1 VRCDSNSKLQDSA
14 PCQNC
19 LTTIL
24 ELNIKRIVFSYK
36 DNTFISC
43 NPKELTI
50 NHISAGNNFIKR
62 LETNISTH
70 NNTNISTHN
79 NTNISTHNNTNIST
93 HNNTNINTHK
103 NKNKTTSTH
112 KNKNKT
118 TSTHKN
124 KNKNKNKIITIS
136 TQLL

>member
-1 VRCDSNSKLQDSA
+1 MRCDNNSKLQDSA

-62 LETNISTH
+62 LQTN
-70 NNTNISTHN
+70 NI
-79 NTNISTHNNTNIST
+79 
-93 HNNTNINTHK
+93 NINTNNININTNNININT
-103 NKNKTTSTH
+103 NKN
-112 KNKNKT
+112 NKNT
-118 TSTHKN
+118 N
-124 KNKNKNKIITIS
+124 KNNKNINKNINTNKMTTFN

>member
-1 VRCDSNSKLQDSA
+1 VVRCDNNSKLQDSA

-19 LTTIL
+19 LSTII

-62 LETNISTH
+62 LQSNDTYSANK
-70 NNTNISTHN
+70 
-79 NTNISTHNNTNIST
+79 
-93 HNNTNINTHK
+93 NIN
-103 NKNKTTSTH
+103 NKNIN
-112 KNKNKT
+112 NKNIN
-118 TSTHKN
+118 N
-124 KNKNKNKIITIS
+124 KNINNKNINNKN
-136 TQLL
+136 

>member
-1 VRCDSNSKLQDSA
+1 MRCDNNSKLQDSA

-62 LETNISTH
+62 LH
-70 NNTNISTHN
+70 NNTNTNNNTSN
-79 NTNISTHNNTNIST
+79 NTNNNTNTS
-93 HNNTNINTHK
+93 NNIN
-103 NKNKTTSTH
+103 
-112 KNKNKT
+112 

-124 KNKNKNKIITIS
+124 KNKNTNKNTSTHKNKIKTIS

>member
-1 VRCDSNSKLQDSA
+1 MVRCDNNSKLQDSA

-19 LTTIL
+19 LSTIL

-62 LETNISTH
+62 LQTN
-70 NNTNISTHN
+70 
-79 NTNISTHNNTNIST
+79 
-93 HNNTNINTHK
+93 NINNNNINNNNNNINNNNNSNSINNNN
-103 NKNKTTSTH
+103 NKNNINN
-112 KNKNKT
+112 NKNYTNKK
-118 TSTHKN
+118 KN
-124 KNKNKNKIITIS
+124 I
-136 TQLL
+136 

>member
-1 VRCDSNSKLQDSA
+1 MRCDNNSKLQDSA

-62 LETNISTH
+62 LH
-70 NNTNISTHN
+70 NNTNTN
-79 NTNISTHNNTNIST
+79 NTNTNNT
-93 HNNTNINTHK
+93 NTNINTH
-103 NKNKTTSTH
+103 NTNTNNNTNTH
-112 KNKNKT
+112 NTNT
-118 TSTHKN
+118 HNTNTNTNNNTNTNTNNINTHKN
-124 KNKNKNKIITIS
+124 KNKNKNKKIIN
-136 TQLL
+136 TQSL

>member
-1 VRCDSNSKLQDSA
+1 VRCDNNSKLQDSA

-19 LTTIL
+19 LSTII

-62 LETNISTH
+62 LQSNDTYSANK
-70 NNTNISTHN
+70 
-79 NTNISTHNNTNIST
+79 
-93 HNNTNINTHK
+93 NIN
-103 NKNKTTSTH
+103 NKNIN
-112 KNKNKT
+112 NKNIN
-118 TSTHKN
+118 N
-124 KNKNKNKIITIS
+124 KNINNKNINNKN
-136 TQLL
+136 

>member
-1 VRCDSNSKLQDSA
+1 VRCDNNSKLQDSA

-62 LETNISTH
+62 LH
-70 NNTNISTHN
+70 NNTN
-79 NTNISTHNNTNIST
+79 TNI
-93 HNNTNINTHK
+93 NTNINANTSNNINTNTSNNTGTHK
-103 NKNKTTSTH
+103 NKNKNNNKNTNTSTH
-112 KNKNKT
+112 KNKNN
-118 TSTHKN
+118 N
-124 KNKNKNKIITIS
+124 KIKNKIKTIS

>member
-1 VRCDSNSKLQDSA
+1 MRCDNNSKLQDSA

-62 LETNISTH
+62 LDT
-70 NNTNISTHN
+70 
-79 NTNISTHNNTNIST
+79 
-93 HNNTNINTHK
+93 
-103 NKNKTTSTH
+103 
-112 KNKNKT
+112 
-118 TSTHKN
+118 N
-124 KNKNKNKIITIS
+124 KNKNTSTNKNKNTS
-136 TQLL
+136 TNTSTKKNKNTSTKKNKNTSTNTSTKKK

>member
-1 VRCDSNSKLQDSA
+1 VRCDNNSKLQDSA

-24 ELNIKRIVFSYK
+24 DLNIKRIVFSYK

-62 LETNISTH
+62 LETNTKTH
-70 NNTNISTHN
+70 NTNTKTHNTNKKTHN
-79 NTNISTHNNTNIST
+79 TNKKTHNANK
-93 HNNTNINTHK
+93 NTHK
-103 NKNKTTSTH
+103 NN
-112 KNKNKT
+112 
-118 TSTHKN
+118 
-124 KNKNKNKIITIS
+124 
-136 TQLL
+136 

>member
-1 VRCDSNSKLQDSA
+1 MRCDNNLKLQDSA

-19 LTTIL
+19 LTTLL

-62 LETNISTH
+62 LQTNNITSNNITSNNITSNNITS
-70 NNTNISTHN
+70 NNTKTI
-79 NTNISTHNNTNIST
+79 
-93 HNNTNINTHK
+93 K
-103 NKNKTTSTH
+103 NKNKT
-112 KNKNKT
+112 NKNKT
-118 TSTHKN
+118 
-124 KNKNKNKIITIS
+124 IS
-136 TQLL
+136 MQ

>member
-1 VRCDSNSKLQDSA
+1 VRCDNNSKLQDSA

-62 LETNISTH
+62 LH
-70 NNTNISTHN
+70 NNTNTHNTNTHNTNTHNTNTHNTNTHNTNTHNTNTHN
-79 NTNISTHNNTNIST
+79 NINTN
-93 HNNTNINTHK
+93 NIN
-103 NKNKTTSTH
+103 
-112 KNKNKT
+112 
-118 TSTHKN
+118 THKN
-124 KNKNKNKIITIS
+124 KNKNKNKNKKIIN
-136 TQLL
+136 TQSL

>member
-1 VRCDSNSKLQDSA
+1 VRCDNNSKLQDSA

-24 ELNIKRIVFSYK
+24 DLNIKRIVFSYK

-62 LETNISTH
+62 LETNTKTKTH
-70 NNTNISTHN
+70 NTNTKTHNTNTKTHN
-79 NTNISTHNNTNIST
+79 TNKKTHNANKNTHNTNK
-93 HNNTNINTHK
+93 NTHK
-103 NKNKTTSTH
+103 NN
-112 KNKNKT
+112 
-118 TSTHKN
+118 
-124 KNKNKNKIITIS
+124 
-136 TQLL
+136 

>member
-1 VRCDSNSKLQDSA
+1 VVRCDNNSKLQDSA

-19 LTTIL
+19 LSTIL

-62 LETNISTH
+62 LQTN
-70 NNTNISTHN
+70 
-79 NTNISTHNNTNIST
+79 
-93 HNNTNINTHK
+93 NINNNNNNNSINNNNNNNSINN
-103 NKNKTTSTH
+103 NKNNINN
-112 KNKNKT
+112 NKNYT
-118 TSTHKN
+118 N
-124 KNKNKNKIITIS
+124 KKKIS
-136 TQLL
+136 NMQVL

>member
-1 VRCDSNSKLQDSA
+1 VRCDNNSKLQDSA

-62 LETNISTH
+62 LH
-70 NNTNISTHN
+70 NNTNTNNNTSN
-79 NTNISTHNNTNIST
+79 NTNNNTNTS
-93 HNNTNINTHK
+93 NNIN
-103 NKNKTTSTH
+103 
-112 KNKNKT
+112 

-124 KNKNKNKIITIS
+124 KNKNTNKNTSTHKNKIKTIS

>member
-1 VRCDSNSKLQDSA
+1 VRCDNNSKLQDSA

-62 LETNISTH
+62 LHNNTNKNTSTH
-70 NNTNISTHN
+70 NNTNT
-79 NTNISTHNNTNIST
+79 NTS
-93 HNNTNINTHK
+93 THK
-103 NKNKTTSTH
+103 NTNTSTH
-112 KNKNKT
+112 KNKI
-118 TSTHKN
+118 
-124 KNKNKNKIITIS
+124 KNKIKTIS

>member
-1 VRCDSNSKLQDSA
+1 MENTKSSNHENSRDLINIKKLYKKTTIYVVRCDNNSKLQDSA

-43 NPKELTI
+43 DPKELTI

-62 LETNISTH
+62 LETNTKNT
-70 NNTNISTHN
+70 NNTK
-79 NTNISTHNNTNIST
+79 NTKNTK
-93 HNNTNINTHK
+93 NT
-103 NKNKTTSTH
+103 NKNKTTKQIKTKKQ
-112 KNKNKT
+112 KNK
-118 TSTHKN
+118 
-124 KNKNKNKIITIS
+124 
-136 TQLL
+136 

>member
-1 VRCDSNSKLQDSA
+1 VRCDNNSKLQDSA

-24 ELNIKRIVFSYK
+24 DLNIKRIVFSYK

-62 LETNISTH
+62 LETNTKTH
-70 NNTNISTHN
+70 NTNKNTHNTNKNTHN
-79 NTNISTHNNTNIST
+79 TNTKTHNTNK
-93 HNNTNINTHK
+93 NTHK
-103 NKNKTTSTH
+103 NN
-112 KNKNKT
+112 
-118 TSTHKN
+118 
-124 KNKNKNKIITIS
+124 
-136 TQLL
+136 

>member
-1 VRCDSNSKLQDSA
+1 MVRCDNNSKLQDSA

-50 NHISAGNNFIKR
+50 HHISAGNNFIKR
-62 LETNISTH
+62 LDT
-70 NNTNISTHN
+70 NTNK
-79 NTNISTHNNTNIST
+79 
-93 HNNTNINTHK
+93 NINTTTNTNTNTYTKKNTNTNKNTYTNKNTSTKKNKKK
-103 NKNKTTSTH
+103 NKNT
-112 KNKNKT
+112 
-118 TSTHKN
+118 
-124 KNKNKNKIITIS
+124 
-136 TQLL
+136 

>member
-1 VRCDSNSKLQDSA
+1 MRCDNNFKLQDSA

-19 LTTIL
+19 LNTIL

-62 LETNISTH
+62 LQTNNITL
-70 NNTNISTHN
+70 NTSI
-79 NTNISTHNNTNIST
+79 NTSI
-93 HNNTNINTHK
+93 NINTKTNITIKDKKKQK
-103 NKNKTTSTH
+103 NKNTKKNTKKTH
-112 KNKNKT
+112 N
-118 TSTHKN
+118 
-124 KNKNKNKIITIS
+124 
-136 TQLL
+136 

>member
-1 VRCDSNSKLQDSA
+1 MVRCDNNSKLQDSA

-62 LETNISTH
+62 LDT
-70 NNTNISTHN
+70 
-79 NTNISTHNNTNIST
+79 
-93 HNNTNINTHK
+93 
-103 NKNKTTSTH
+103 
-112 KNKNKT
+112 
-118 TSTHKN
+118 N
-124 KNKNKNKIITIS
+124 KNKNKNTS
-136 TQLL
+136 TNTKKNKNKNTSTKKK

>member
-1 VRCDSNSKLQDSA
+1 VVRCDNNSKLQDSA

-19 LTTIL
+19 LSTIL

-62 LETNISTH
+62 LQTN
-70 NNTNISTHN
+70 
-79 NTNISTHNNTNIST
+79 
-93 HNNTNINTHK
+93 NINNNNINNNNNNINNNNNSNSINNNN
-103 NKNKTTSTH
+103 NKNNINN
-112 KNKNKT
+112 NKNYTNKK
-118 TSTHKN
+118 KN
-124 KNKNKNKIITIS
+124 I
-136 TQLL
+136 

>member
-1 VRCDSNSKLQDSA
+1 MRCDNNSKLQDSA

-19 LTTIL
+19 LSTII

-62 LETNISTH
+62 LQSNDTYSANK
-70 NNTNISTHN
+70 
-79 NTNISTHNNTNIST
+79 
-93 HNNTNINTHK
+93 NIN
-103 NKNKTTSTH
+103 NKNIN
-112 KNKNKT
+112 NKNIN
-118 TSTHKN
+118 N
-124 KNKNKNKIITIS
+124 KNINNKN
-136 TQLL
+136 

>member
-1 VRCDSNSKLQDSA
+1 VRCDNNSKLQDSA

-62 LETNISTH
+62 LH
-70 NNTNISTHN
+70 NTNISTHN

-93 HNNTNINTHK
+93 HKNTNTSTHNNTNISTHK
-103 NKNKTTSTH
+103 NKNTSTH
-112 KNKNKT
+112 KNKN

-124 KNKNKNKIITIS
+124 KIKNKIKTIS

>member
-1 VRCDSNSKLQDSA
+1 VRCDNNLKLQDSA

-19 LTTIL
+19 LTTLL

-62 LETNISTH
+62 LNNINNTTNNTSNNINNTTNNINNTKINNTKLNNTKINNNSKSKNNNISMR
-70 NNTNISTHN
+70 
-79 NTNISTHNNTNIST
+79 
-93 HNNTNINTHK
+93 
-103 NKNKTTSTH
+103 
-112 KNKNKT
+112 
-118 TSTHKN
+118 
-124 KNKNKNKIITIS
+124 
-136 TQLL
+136 LL

>member
-1 VRCDSNSKLQDSA
+1 VRCDNNLKLQDSA

-19 LTTIL
+19 LTTLL

-62 LETNISTH
+62 LQTNNITSNNITSNNITSNNITS
-70 NNTNISTHN
+70 NNTKTI
-79 NTNISTHNNTNIST
+79 
-93 HNNTNINTHK
+93 K
-103 NKNKTTSTH
+103 NKNKT
-112 KNKNKT
+112 NKNKT
-118 TSTHKN
+118 
-124 KNKNKNKIITIS
+124 IS
-136 TQLL
+136 MQ

>member
-1 VRCDSNSKLQDSA
+1 VRCDNNLKLQDSA

-19 LTTIL
+19 LTTLL

-62 LETNISTH
+62 LQTNNITS
-70 NNTNISTHN
+70 NNTTSN
-79 NTNISTHNNTNIST
+79 NTKTI
-93 HNNTNINTHK
+93 K
-103 NKNKTTSTH
+103 NKNKT
-112 KNKNKT
+112 NKNKT
-118 TSTHKN
+118 
-124 KNKNKNKIITIS
+124 IS
-136 TQLL
+136 MQ

>member
-1 VRCDSNSKLQDSA
+1 MRCDNNSKLQDSA

-50 NHISAGNNFIKR
+50 NHISAGNNYIKR
-62 LETNISTH
+62 LETNIKTHSTNTH
-70 NNTNISTHN
+70 NANTNK
-79 NTNISTHNNTNIST
+79 
-93 HNNTNINTHK
+93 NTHK
-103 NKNKTTSTH
+103 NTH
-112 KNKNKT
+112 KNTNKNT
-118 TSTHKN
+118 NTHKN
-124 KNKNKNKIITIS
+124 N
-136 TQLL
+136 